1 MIETSQLSG
10 LEGNFQAEPRVFA
23 HDAKPIVIGA
33 INNSE
38 ADSGLNVTNFGTG
51 YIVGELITVTTPTGT
66 GGAVGDRAV
75 VKVLTINGA
84 GVVLTYEMSTVGAKY
99 LVGDAASQE
108 STTGTG
114 TDFAAT
120 VSNINIPNTQQRGC
134 CLYIGAAGN
143 ISVIM
148 EGGTEAITFSSL
160 AAGTF
165 LPILVTR
172 ITAGTS
178 LIALY

>member
-33 INNSE
+33 INNS
-38 ADSGLNVTNFGTG
+38 AANHGIRVTNKGGGYQIGDTINLIAGAATG
-51 YIVGELITVTTPTGT
+51 ATAASVRVLSIVDGAATGPVQDYDIAVTPGSLYAINEVIT
-66 GGAVGDRAV
+66 GGG
-75 VKVLTINGA
+75 G
-84 GVVLTYEMSTVGAKY
+84 
-99 LVGDAASQE
+99 
-108 STTGTG
+108 
-114 TDFAAT
+114 FACVIT
-120 VSNINIPNTQQRGC
+120 NIDIPNTQQRGC